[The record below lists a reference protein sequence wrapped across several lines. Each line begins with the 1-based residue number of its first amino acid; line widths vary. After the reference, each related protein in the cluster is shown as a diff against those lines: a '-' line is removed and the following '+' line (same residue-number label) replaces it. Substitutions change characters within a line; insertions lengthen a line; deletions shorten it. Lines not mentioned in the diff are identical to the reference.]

1 MSGLLWA
8 VAALLGAA
16 TAWFA
21 ASALAAGYRAVRIG
35 GARLL
40 FSGWDWIAASDRIP
54 GEARPHMMRALRRWV
69 TAAFCLLL
77 AGIAGIAADLVW

>member
-21 ASALAAGYRAVRIG
+21 AAALAAGYRALRIG

-40 FSGWDWIAASDRIP
+40 FSGWAWIAAFARIP
-54 GEARPHMMRALRRWV
+54 AEARPHMVSALRGWI

-77 AGIAGIAADLVW
+77 AGMAGVAADLVR

>member
-21 ASALAAGYRAVRIG
+21 VTALAAGYRAVRIG

-40 FSGWDWIAASDRIP
+40 FSGWAWIAAFDRIP
-54 GEARPHMMRALRRWV
+54 AEARPHMISALRRWV
-69 TAAFCLLL
+69 MAAFCLLL
-77 AGIAGIAADLVW
+77 AGMAGIAADLVR